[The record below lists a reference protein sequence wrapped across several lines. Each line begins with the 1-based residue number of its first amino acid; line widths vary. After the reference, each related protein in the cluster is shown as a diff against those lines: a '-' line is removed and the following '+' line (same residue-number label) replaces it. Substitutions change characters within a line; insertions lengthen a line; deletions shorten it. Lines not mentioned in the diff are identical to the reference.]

1 MATRYEDYLS
11 GALIDMVTIGMEYA
25 DYRVEKVFVYCFRQ
39 DYFVNMDCFYQRG
52 GKILFKNELNSVR
65 IPGEKPIEMNP
76 QKDSMLDQVLS
87 VALSDI
93 VHACRMF
100 HQEIP
105 TVIKAEY
112 DAVNQSMRTD
122 IGYKRYDLGDN
133 LLEMTKPRE
142 LFIAWMEEER
152 KKLG

>member
-1 MATRYEDYLS
+1 MAKVYSDYLTE
-11 GALIDMVTIGMEYA
+11 ALIDMVNIGMEYA
-25 DYRVEKVFVYCFRQ
+25 DYRVEKVFIYCFRQ

-52 GKILFKNELNSVR
+52 GKILFKDELNSVV

-76 QKDSMLDQVLS
+76 TKDKVLS
-87 VALSDI
+87 EVLDVDLSDI

-105 TVIKAEY
+105 TVIKTEY
-112 DAVNQSMRTD
+112 DDVKQKMNTK
-122 IGYKRYDLGDN
+122 IGYERYDLGDN
-133 LLEMTKPRE
+133 LLEMFKPRE
-142 LFIAWMEEER
+142 LFLEWMEEER